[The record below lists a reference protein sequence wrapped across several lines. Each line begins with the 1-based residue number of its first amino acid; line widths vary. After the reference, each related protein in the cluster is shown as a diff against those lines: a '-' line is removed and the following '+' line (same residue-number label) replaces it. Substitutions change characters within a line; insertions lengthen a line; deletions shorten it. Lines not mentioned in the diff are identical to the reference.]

1 MSAPSIGSGERSH
14 PALVLV
20 TAKQGI
26 STHFANKVYASHC
39 LVPVAATSIISVRMI
54 FFSSEEMGQKWKL
67 GENGLG
73 AWESERSQE

>member
-1 MSAPSIGSGERSH
+1 MPAPSLRSGERSY

-20 TAKQGI
+20 TTKKGI
-26 STHFANKVYASHC
+26 STHFANKVYTSHC

-54 FFSSEEMGQKWKL
+54 FSHQRKWGKK
-67 GENGLG
+67 GNWEKMVRG